1 MSDIIKMVQNDTLP
15 DLEFTIKQDGSVVD
29 LTGATVKFYM
39 KNRDTGTVK
48 INGVA
53 CTIVSASAG
62 TCKYVWQS
70 GDTDTVGTYQAEV
83 EVTFSGGTVQ
93 TGYESLTI
101 EIRDDI

>member
-1 MSDIIKMVQNDTLP
+1 VTSSKWYKTDTLP
-15 DLEFTIKQDGSVVD
+15 DLEFTIKQDGSAVD

-39 KNRDTGTVK
+39 KNRDTGNVK

-53 CTIVSASAG
+53 CTLVVAASG

-70 GDTDTVGTYQAEV
+70 GDTDTVGTFVAEV

-93 TGYESLTI
+93 TGYENLTI